1 MGTLTNCTYNYSS
14 DIDLKGFMS
23 LYKKET
29 AKPYSFLVIYATLVS
44 GNPSHFRKIA
54 LERI

>member
-1 MGTLTNCTYNYSS
+1 
-14 DIDLKGFMS
+14 MS